1 MSIFR
6 TGLALLLAL
15 APQLV
20 LAERLALV
28 LGIDQYQHVPPLQN
42 AVNDAR
48 LIARSLDKLNFKV
61 TLLQNAGRADV
72 LQSFG
77 RLASTAAPGDV
88 VFVYYAGHAVQ
99 FAGENYIIPSDA
111 EIEKPEDLRQKAISF
126 TALFD
131 SFDRSGKT
139 VNVFAFDSCRD
150 NPFQNAFAQARA
162 RNLKVVRDD
171 KGVDHKIDYS
181 AQGLVQPQKLPDN
194 TLVAYSTEPGS
205 VALDGEGGNS
215 PFATALARE
224 LLVEGIEVASVF
236 RKVGLAVKDVTRFN
250 QKPWVNLSLNQSL
263 VLNPQ
268 KRAGFS
274 PF

>member
-1 MSIFR
+1 MR
-6 TGLALLLAL
+6 HWLVAGLLCVCTKGAWADK
-15 APQLV
+15 V
-20 LAERLALV
+20 ALV
-28 LGIDQYQHVPPLQN
+28 LGINKYQHVAPLEN

-48 LIARSLDKLNFKV
+48 LIARSLDKLKFDVN
-61 TLLQNAGRADV
+61 LLTNASRIDILKA
-72 LQSFG
+72 FNK
-77 RLASTAAPGDV
+77 LASSASPGDV

-139 VNVFAFDSCRD
+139 VNVFAFDSCRN
-150 NPFQNAFAQARA
+150 NPFQDVFIQAKS
-162 RNLKVVRDD
+162 RNLQVVKDD
-171 KGVDHKIDYS
+171 KGVDRKIDYN

-224 LLVEGIEVASVF
+224 ILVEGIEVASVF
-236 RKVGLAVKDVTRFN
+236 RKVGLSVKDNTGFQ